1 MSAFVRSALT
11 CVGSVTTD
19 LRRLAVIA
27 LLAIAG
33 CGAPAGGSGP
43 PASPTV
49 SCNGVPVDR
58 CQEAVDAVARSLP
71 NTAALK
77 IDVTCVSGTCTP
89 ESGAMDTV
97 VTLVDGGTLRSSTI
111 PWGSG
116 FGTSGGKPV
125 PAPPI
130 AVPDLPV
137 APECLGVPLATCQQM
152 AQSSI
157 GVAGGP
163 AIVGILVRCTA
174 AVCTDKQGEGDT
186 VITLAD
192 GTTSTSGWGY
202 ASAE

>member
-1 MSAFVRSALT
+1 MGVVARVR
-11 CVGSVTTD
+11 C
-19 LRRLAVIA
+19 LAVIA
-27 LLAIAG
+27 VLAIAG
-33 CGAPAGGSGP
+33 CGAPTGGGGP

-49 SCNGVPVDR
+49 SCNGVPADR
-58 CQEAVDAVARSLP
+58 CQEAVAAVARSLP

-97 VTLVDGGTLRSSTI
+97 VTLADGGTLRSSTI

-116 FGTSGGKPV
+116 FGAPGGKPE

-137 APECLGVPLATCQQM
+137 APDCQGVPLAMCQQM

-157 GVAGGP
+157 STAGGQ
-163 AIVGILVRCTA
+163 AIIGIVVRCTA
-174 AVCTDKQGEGDT
+174 AACTDKQGEGDT

-192 GTTSTSGWGY
+192 GTTSTSGWAY
-202 ASAE
+202 ATAE